1 MIYRLKNG
9 NLIEINRKYYIDDSN
24 YYEEIYKYI
33 NSISKEI
40 DNHFINNN
48 LQVNKDNF
56 NEIMGN
62 TNDNIMN
69 YIKEKK

>member
-9 NLIEINRKYYIDDSN
+9 NLIEINRKYYINDSN

>member
-24 YYEEIYKYI
+24 YYQEIYKYI

>member
-9 NLIEINRKYYIDDSN
+9 NLIEINRKYYINDSN

-40 DNHFINNN
+40 NNHFINNN